1 MCISISNWRMK
12 VNRNLMKCQASN
24 RMRLSRIKKGHE
36 NICRDDEGL
45 SITEEEVA
53 KLMDEN
59 MGSAMQ
65 YLQTKGLCLIP
76 LSIAMTISGR
86 STMQPNALV
95 RSPSPCASNHQF
107 NTSGQREQKQEQ
119 GGNNMIG
126 SQSPQGATACSSALT
141 WTNKLYYD

>member
-1 MCISISNWRMK
+1 
-12 VNRNLMKCQASN
+12 
-24 RMRLSRIKKGHE
+24 MRLSRIKKGHE

-76 LSIAMTISGR
+76 LSIATTISGR

-95 RSPSPCASNHQF
+95 RSPSPCASNRVINSTHPA
-107 NTSGQREQKQEQ
+107 SESKSRSKEG
-119 GGNNMIG
+119 
-126 SQSPQGATACSSALT
+126 TA
-141 WTNKLYYD
+141 